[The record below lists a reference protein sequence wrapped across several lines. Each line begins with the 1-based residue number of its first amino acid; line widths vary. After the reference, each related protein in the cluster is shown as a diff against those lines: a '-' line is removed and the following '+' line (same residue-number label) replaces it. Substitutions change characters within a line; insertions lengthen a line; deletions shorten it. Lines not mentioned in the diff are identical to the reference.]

1 MSGDF
6 SRYIKCCASKAHMRF
21 DTERLASILFLGFDT
36 QTLSQEADTS
46 YTGKHVKGLL
56 RQPKS
61 GVPGLG
67 PVDPVLPPR

>member
-1 MSGDF
+1 
-6 SRYIKCCASKAHMRF
+6 MRF

>member
-1 MSGDF
+1 
-6 SRYIKCCASKAHMRF
+6 MRF
-21 DTERLASILFLGFDT
+21 DTERLASILGFDT

-46 YTGKHVKGLL
+46 YTGKHVHIL

-61 GVPGLG
+61 GAPGLG